1 MPLLARLRHL
11 FDLDAEPAVVDAHL
25 GDGGLAALVERRP
38 GLRIPGAFDGLEI
51 AVREL
56 LRGPGQSGDSGS
68 DLAGRLADSL
78 GEPLDTGVPALTRL
92 APGAARIAAA
102 GAPLLIDLGVPERR
116 SGAIV
121 TVARAVAAG
130 RLRLEPGA
138 DVPSTLRALTEI
150 TGIGERTAMAIVMR
164 AVHWPDAFPSADPAL
179 RVHAVDLRQGAGP
192 AASLHPDSPVR

>member
-150 TGIGERTAMAIVMR
+150 TGIGERTAMAIVSAPCTGPM
-164 AVHWPDAFPSADPAL
+164 PSPRPTPRCGSTLLIYAKGLDRPL
-179 RVHAVDLRQGAGP
+179 RFTRTRP
-192 AASLHPDSPVR
+192 